1 VNCVWML
8 MYRTRNL
15 NLSVFLFFW
24 DRKRHC
30 HLLGIL
36 PPGVKS
42 LDIQKQGAVKTQKPL
57 PANRHNIDLPTNE
70 EEMHLD
76 QPITRSNRQLGS
88 TGQSDLPVEESII
101 GLADVSDSTHPF
113 LTAYFLDPWRLLTM
127 GTCRLTYM
135 KFYH

>member
-1 VNCVWML
+1 M
-8 MYRTRNL
+8 
-15 NLSVFLFFW
+15 
-24 DRKRHC
+24 
-30 HLLGIL
+30 LGIL

-127 GTCRLTYM
+127 GTCRLSYM